1 MWNLPQLGIKPVSPA
16 LAGGFLST
24 VPPGKSFLLL
34 LLLFS
39 QSCPTLCDPMD
50 WSMPSFPVLHCL
62 PEFVQT
68 HVHWVCDAIQP
79 TCPVIPFS
87 YCLQSFPA
95 SGSFPVSRLFASG
108 GQSIG
113 ASVLASVLPMNIQ
126 GWFLLGL
133 TVLIFLLSKGLSRV
147 LQHHSSKAPILWH
160 SASFMVQL
168 SHLYMTTRKRIA
180 LTMWTFIDQV
190 MSLLFNTLYRFN
202 TLS

>member
-1 MWNLPQLGIKPVSPA
+1 MP
-16 LAGGFLST
+16 GFH
-24 VPPGKSFLLL
+24 
-34 LLLFS
+34 
-39 QSCPTLCDPMD
+39 
-50 WSMPSFPVLHCL
+50 VLHCL
-62 PEFVQT
+62 PEFAQT
-68 HVHWVCDAIQP
+68 HVHWVSNAFQSSHP
-79 TCPVIPFS
+79 LLPSSPFIFYLS
-87 YCLQSFPA
+87 QYR
-95 SGSFPVSRLFASG
+95 SFPVSWLLASD

>member
-1 MWNLPQLGIKPVSPA
+1 MRRAGCVWGNKRRPMYRTQFSSVQSLSYVWLFATPWTAAGQVSLSITNSQSLLKLMSIKLVMPSNHFILCRP
-16 LAGGFLST
+16 
-24 VPPGKSFLLL
+24 LLL
-34 LLLFS
+34 
-39 QSCPTLCDPMD
+39 
-50 WSMPSFPVLHCL
+50 
-62 PEFVQT
+62 
-68 HVHWVCDAIQP
+68 
-79 TCPVIPFS
+79 
-87 YCLQSFPA
+87 CLQSFPA

>member
-1 MWNLPQLGIKPVSPA
+1 MSKSLWPHGLQHTRLPCPSPFPSVCSELCPLSQWCHPTVLLPV
-16 LAGGFLST
+16 T
-24 VPPGKSFLLL
+24 
-34 LLLFS
+34 
-39 QSCPTLCDPMD
+39 
-50 WSMPSFPVLHCL
+50 
-62 PEFVQT
+62 
-68 HVHWVCDAIQP
+68 
-79 TCPVIPFS
+79 PFT
-87 YCLQSFPA
+87 CLQSFPA
-95 SGSFPVSRLFASG
+95 SGSFPMSWLIASY